1 MPGHKKGFRGRRLP
15 LRESSHVSYLM
26 ALPKERRI
34 EVHDESDHKTD
45 GRQPE
50 WLQKLRDRNSREQRS
65 LTHGTPFFDA
75 AAMGQTPCIAMPGG
89 IVVVNRKCNI
99 PYC

>member
-1 MPGHKKGFRGRRLP
+1 VHNEGDRRD
-15 LRESSHVSYLM
+15 S
-26 ALPKERRI
+26 
-34 EVHDESDHKTD
+34 

-50 WLQKLRDRNSREQRS
+50 WLQKLRDRNNREQRS
-65 LTHGTPFFDA
+65 LTPGTSFFDA

-89 IVVVNRKCNI
+89 ILVVNRKCTI

>member
-1 MPGHKKGFRGRRLP
+1 
-15 LRESSHVSYLM
+15 
-26 ALPKERRI
+26 
-34 EVHDESDHKTD
+34 VHDESERKGE

-50 WLQKLRDRNSREQRS
+50 WLQKLRDRNKREQRS

-89 IVVVNRKCNI
+89 ILVVNRRCTI